1 MKKRMKK
8 ISVALLT
15 CVMVCG
21 IGLGGYAAVHVHA
34 YSYMGDKVI
43 ETSNVGSHTVSIH
56 NDETGQMET
65 AICYISAR
73 TEYEVWKCACGAK
86 ENRNG
91 VTRTYHSIC
100 VL

>member
-8 ISVALLT
+8 MMAALL
-15 CVMVCG
+15 VSMMVCG
-21 IGLGGYAAVHVHA
+21 MSIGVGAASHDHA
-34 YSYMGDKVI
+34 YSYMGETVT
-43 ETSNVGSHTVSIH
+43 ETSNVGSHTVNVY
-56 NDETGQMET
+56 NDATGQMET
-65 AICYISAR
+65 ATCYISAR
-73 TEYEVWKCACGAK
+73 TEYQVWKCACGAK